1 VFKEKILIPLL
12 RELSSQATLD
22 ELLLM
27 RSETLLKSDESIQAY
42 RKEKI
47 KAASLRELTSIAS
60 KHQDNWLI
68 DLIESDLK
76 VKIPTGNL
84 RDLLQTKSE
93 YKSINEPKVEILELF
108 DNFIIQQFKE
118 QVETMSIEKTVLLM
132 RREDGLLIDLIEP
145 HLEEKISTSSLKDLL
160 GAANLIDK
168 YNLIDEPKSK
178 ILKLLNDSI
187 TQQVKAASF
196 DDLLAQRRYW
206 DILPDEIIELILKN
220 NVSAII
226 DNFANSISFDSAGSN
241 SRLLV
246 KIAEYLTTTQ
256 WENILE
262 AFFQNNQIY
271 SSYRCYGEFKSLF
284 KKSYELSNSVQ
295 PYWLNFREKL
305 NQFDDEDSNSLKR
318 LIDEYV

>member
-1 VFKEKILIPLL
+1 
-12 RELSSQATLD
+12 
-22 ELLLM
+22 
-27 RSETLLKSDESIQAY
+27 
-42 RKEKI
+42 
-47 KAASLRELTSIAS
+47 
-60 KHQDNWLI
+60 
-68 DLIESDLK
+68 
-76 VKIPTGNL
+76 
-84 RDLLQTKSE
+84 
-93 YKSINEPKVEILELF
+93 
-108 DNFIIQQFKE
+108 
-118 QVETMSIEKTVLLM
+118 
-132 RREDGLLIDLIEP
+132 
-145 HLEEKISTSSLKDLL
+145 
-160 GAANLIDK
+160 
-168 YNLIDEPKSK
+168 
-178 ILKLLNDSI
+178 
-187 TQQVKAASF
+187 
-196 DDLLAQRRYW
+196 
-206 DILPDEIIELILKN
+206 LKN